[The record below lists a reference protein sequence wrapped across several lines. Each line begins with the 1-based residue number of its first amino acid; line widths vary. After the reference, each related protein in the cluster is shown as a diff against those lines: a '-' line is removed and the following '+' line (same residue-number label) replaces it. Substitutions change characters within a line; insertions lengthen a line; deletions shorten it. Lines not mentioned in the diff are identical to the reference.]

1 MVIDLTRL
9 EKPVIDLAGVTGVVE
24 LVGDY
29 TGARIVVKNADGV
42 FIRNRGFVSIRTE
55 QEEALVLDNPRGV
68 VLTGIDR
75 GLVLHG
81 ALQVWNECAGLTV
94 DGLVIQGAHTGIRCN
109 QKHVYSDIIIRNCL
123 ITDCSHEG
131 VYLGHFA
138 RHDSPA
144 TGVVVER
151 NDIMY
156 CGWDGLQIGN
166 AAGASI
172 TGNRIYH
179 CGQAGTKWQDF
190 SLCLNPGFTGTVYG
204 NTLIGKVQC
213 ITTGGVIRFS
223 DNEIRSGVDYAVFI
237 KSMKD
242 EKAGSVVMEKNRIE
256 VTGLNTFLYIQEGE
270 EVEIIIN

>member
-9 EKPVIDLAGVTGVVE
+9 EKPVIDLAGVAGVVE

-29 TGARIVVKNADGV
+29 NGARIVVKNAVGV
-42 FIRNRGFVSIRTE
+42 FIRNRGFVSIRTAN
-55 QEEALVLDNPRGV
+55 EEALVLDNPRGV

-81 ALQVWNECAGLTV
+81 ALQVWGDCAGLTV

-109 QKHVYSDIIIRNCL
+109 QKHAYSAIIIRGCL

-131 VYLGHFA
+131 IYLGHFA
-138 RHDSPA
+138 RHDTPA
-144 TGVVVER
+144 QEVVIE
-151 NDIMY
+151 NNTIAY

-166 AAGASI
+166 ATGAHIAHNRIFHCGRAGA
-172 TGNRIYH
+172 
-179 CGQAGTKWQDF
+179 KWQDF
-190 SLCLNPGFTGTVYG
+190 ALCLNPGFTGTVTG
-204 NTLIGKVQC
+204 NVLIGKVQC
-213 ITTGGVIRFS
+213 ISTGGMIELRANDIRPS
-223 DNEIRSGVDYAVFI
+223 ADYAVFI

-256 VTGLNTFLYIQEGE
+256 VTGLNPFLYVQEGE
-270 EVEIIIN
+270 EVKIIIN